1 MFSVNG
7 TTITLSRGDTGAIRI
22 RALTTRKDTGEKY
35 DFGPNDRAVFSIKNG
50 AGELVREKYCELGYY
65 DDPDAAEP
73 EWIPTNSFVVVFYNA
88 DTQNLN
94 GNYSWDVRFVINPY
108 YEDPETK
115 KKIVDGD
122 QVITPNTP
130 MSINLLTV
138 VGEI

>member
-65 DDPDAAEP
+65 NGTT
-73 EWIPTNSFVVVFYNA
+73 WTPTNNFVVVFHNA

-94 GNYSWDVRFVINPY
+94 GGYNWDVRFVINPY
-108 YEDPETK
+108 YDGT
-115 KKIVDGD
+115 KIVDGD
-122 QVITPNTP
+122 QVLTPNTP
-130 MSINLLTV
+130 MSINLLNV